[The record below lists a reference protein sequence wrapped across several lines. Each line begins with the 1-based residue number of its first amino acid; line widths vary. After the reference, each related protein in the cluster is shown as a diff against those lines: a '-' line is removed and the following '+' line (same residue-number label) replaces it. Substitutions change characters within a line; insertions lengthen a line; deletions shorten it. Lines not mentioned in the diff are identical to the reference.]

1 MYIKLG
7 ESGAPC
13 LMPLELLEV
22 EVEVPFTKTEKEAI
36 VTRPLISLS
45 VFLQSSFYEAY
56 REEIGKLLLKYLGL
70 PLCIGLSKKK
80 KQPLGLSYGANREE
94 IKFVERKIFVCGRLC
109 CPNQISFVK
118 YFYLSIFFVAS
129 NVLKVSIYKLRK
141 LSVIFFEMIL
151 LKKGSIIW
159 FNGGGI

>member
-56 REEIGKLLLKYLGL
+56 REEIGNLLLKYLGL

-80 KQPLGLSYGANREE
+80 KKSSLWDSVMEQIEKKLSLW
-94 IKFVERKIFVCGRLC
+94 KGR
-109 CPNQISFVK
+109 
-118 YFYLSIFFVAS
+118 YLSVGGCV
-129 NVLKVSIYKLRK
+129 VLIKSVLSSTSIYL
-141 LSVIFFEMIL
+141 FFL
-151 LKKGSIIW
+151 LPQMS
-159 FNGGGI
+159 

>member
-36 VTRPLISLS
+36 VTRPLISLA

-80 KQPLGLSYGANREE
+80 KKSSLWDSVMEQIEKKLSLW
-94 IKFVERKIFVCGRLC
+94 KGR
-109 CPNQISFVK
+109 
-118 YFYLSIFFVAS
+118 YLSVGGCV
-129 NVLKVSIYKLRK
+129 VLIKSVLSSTSIYL
-141 LSVIFFEMIL
+141 FFL
-151 LKKGSIIW
+151 LLQMS
-159 FNGGGI
+159 

>member
-80 KQPLGLSYGANREE
+80 KKSSLWDSVMEQIEKKLSLW
-94 IKFVERKIFVCGRLC
+94 KGR
-109 CPNQISFVK
+109 
-118 YFYLSIFFVAS
+118 YLSVGGCV
-129 NVLKVSIYKLRK
+129 VLIKSVLSSTSIYL
-141 LSVIFFEMIL
+141 FFL
-151 LKKGSIIW
+151 LPQMS
-159 FNGGGI
+159 

>member
-56 REEIGKLLLKYLGL
+56 REEIGNLLLKYLGL

-80 KQPLGLSYGANREE
+80 KKSSLWDSVMEQIEKKLSLW
-94 IKFVERKIFVCGRLC
+94 KGR
-109 CPNQISFVK
+109 
-118 YFYLSIFFVAS
+118 YLSVGGCV
-129 NVLKVSIYKLRK
+129 VLIKSVLSSTSIYL
-141 LSVIFFEMIL
+141 FFL
-151 LKKGSIIW
+151 LLQMS
-159 FNGGGI
+159 

>member
-80 KQPLGLSYGANREE
+80 SSLWDSVMEQIEKKLSLW
-94 IKFVERKIFVCGRLC
+94 KGR
-109 CPNQISFVK
+109 
-118 YFYLSIFFVAS
+118 YLSVGGCV
-129 NVLKVSIYKLRK
+129 VLIKSVLSSTSIYL
-141 LSVIFFEMIL
+141 FFL
-151 LKKGSIIW
+151 LPQMS
-159 FNGGGI
+159 